1 MSTTNALELRRALGK
16 VLQRL
21 EREGRPILIEK
32 ARKPT
37 AVLISLRDYQERF
50 ADAGAAEE
58 RERLAR
64 EILGLRRR
72 ARRSR
77 RRAVDELRDLRGPL
91 R

>member
-1 MSTTNALELRRALGK
+1 MYVMPE
-16 VLQRL
+16 
-21 EREGRPILIEK
+21 PILIEK

-37 AVLISLRDYQERF
+37 AVLISLRDYQEL

-72 ARRSR
+72 ARQPR
-77 RRAVDELRDLRGPL
+77 RRAADEPRDLRGPL